1 MAILDPPTGVIKYIQ
16 KHLVGFFWSGQHW
29 PRALVLYLP
38 VHEGG
43 QGLTAIGLLLLGCRL
58 LRGPC
63 MKEDMGCGLLRRG
76 GQLGLDRCLFL
87 MVLNGVDLTG
97 LTPFYKTVLKV
108 WRVGTFS
115 PSTRT

>member
-43 QGLTAIGLLLLGCRL
+43 QGLTAIGLLYE
-58 LRGPC
+58 RGH
-63 MKEDMGCGLLRRG
+63 GLWPSEERW
-76 GQLGLDRCLFL
+76 
-87 MVLNGVDLTG
+87 TA
-97 LTPFYKTVLKV
+97 
-108 WRVGTFS
+108 GT
-115 PSTRT
+115 

>member
-38 VHEGG
+38 VHESG

-58 LRGPC
+58 LRGSC
-63 MKEDMGCGLLRRG
+63 MKEDMRCGLLRRG

-87 MVLNGVDLTG
+87 MDLNAVDLTG

-108 WRVGTFS
+108 WRV
-115 PSTRT
+115 